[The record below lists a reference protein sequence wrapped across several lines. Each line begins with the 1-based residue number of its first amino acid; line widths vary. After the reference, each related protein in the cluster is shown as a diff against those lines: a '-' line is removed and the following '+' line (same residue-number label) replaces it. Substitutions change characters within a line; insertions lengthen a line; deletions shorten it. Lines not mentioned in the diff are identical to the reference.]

1 MPLDARPIERGRHAA
16 PRERPGVRA
25 GASSRV
31 VLAAV
36 VSGALLAGILTYRGT
51 VAAFFGATGNSP
63 NSWDAATVTIDAD
76 AGGAMVF
83 NATGLLPGDGDSN
96 CVTADYTGDVA
107 ASVSLY
113 GGSLTDPSGL
123 GPYLELTIEDG
134 AGGGMGDCTGFTP
147 SATLYS
153 GDLTDFVTN
162 HYSTVTGIGP
172 WTPSGPSQ
180 RVYRISYEVAATT
193 PNDRQGATCSAAL
206 TWQAS
211 A

>member
-1 MPLDARPIERGRHAA
+1 MPLDAGPIERGRHAV
-16 PRERPGVRA
+16 PRDGRGV
-25 GASSRV
+25 GARVPSR
-31 VLAAV
+31 AV
-36 VSGALLAGILTYRGT
+36 VGAVVFGALLAGILTYRGT
-51 VAAFFGATGNSP
+51 VAAFFGATGNP
-63 NSWDAATVTIDAD
+63 TNSWDAATVTIDAD

-107 ASVSLY
+107 ASVTLH

-134 AGGGMGDCTGFTP
+134 AGGGMGDCTGFAP

-153 GDLTDFVTN
+153 GDLTDFVAN
-162 HYSTVTGIGP
+162 HYDTVTGVGP
-172 WTPSGPSQ
+172 WTPSGASQ
-180 RVYRISYEVAATT
+180 RVYRITYEVAANT
-193 PNDRQGATCSAAL
+193 PNDRQGTTCSAAF